1 MLDQSETT
9 RLTRADGKV
18 SIRHTICDQ
27 ASALLNSCPIPL
39 APRLERF
46 LKVFAEL
53 QDTRQANLLPIAV
66 RNALS
71 SAFRGTD
78 LRVLDEVRFRIA
90 DGSRTGGEIVKRLDL
105 VILSDTPVAKPR
117 CVVVEVKA
125 TMEFNP
131 LAAALMEFALLTEPE
146 LIELYPRNVAEPLTF
161 ERNAVRCLTVSCN
174 DNQDIASLYPIMA
187 RQLWPDGSRSV
198 EHHRLFLPYR
208 GKGATAGMSDTLG
221 VMEFIRA
228 VEHWCLPQAGVSS

>member
-66 RNALS
+66 
-71 SAFRGTD
+71 
-78 LRVLDEVRFRIA
+78 RIA